1 MLESSN
7 FTGMVP
13 IWFLIYIKL
22 RLKWALHEPLKL
34 HDSGLWGRG
43 INGTAINHSPPLK
56 KWETSDFRGM
66 VPIWF
71 LIYII
76 LPLKWA
82 LDESSPIKLMF
93 LFPFLILSE
102 NGNGN
107 INFIGELSS
116 TAHFKGIFM

>member
-1 MLESSN
+1 
-7 FTGMVP
+7 MVP

-22 RLKWALHEPLKL
+22 RLKWALHEPLEL
-34 HDSGLWGRG
+34 LDSGLWGRG

-82 LDESSPIKLMF
+82 LDESSPIKLI
-93 LFPFLILSE
+93 FPFPFPILA
-102 NGNGN
+102 NRNGN
-107 INFIGELSS
+107 INFIVEFSS
-116 TAHFKGIFM
+116 RAHFKGNIM